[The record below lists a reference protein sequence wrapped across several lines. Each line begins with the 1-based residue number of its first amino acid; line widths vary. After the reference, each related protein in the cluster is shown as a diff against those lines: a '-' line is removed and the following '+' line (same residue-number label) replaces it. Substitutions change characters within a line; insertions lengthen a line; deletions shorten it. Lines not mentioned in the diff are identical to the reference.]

1 MSLTV
6 WVYRLSARLPAEEK
20 SGLSAAMRRAATAV
34 AQKCADADGRA
45 EVGDAIK
52 NYEAALAS
60 LRELLTSALI
70 CRRLKYIRHVHLSGL
85 RRRIARVE
93 SLIDDDLQACL
104 DEQDEKQAAE
114 APAPPPIPIR
124 RAA

>member
-20 SGLSAAMRRAATAV
+20 SGLSAAMRRASTAV

-60 LRELLTSALI
+60 LRELLTAALI
-70 CRRLKYIRHVHLSGL
+70 CRRLKYIHHVHMSGL

-93 SLIDDDLQACL
+93 SLIDEDLQTCL
-104 DEQDEKQAAE
+104 DAQDEKRAAD

>member
-6 WVYRLSARLPAEEK
+6 WVYRLSSRLPAEEK
-20 SGLSAAMRRAATAV
+20 SGLCAAMRRASTAV

-45 EVGDAIK
+45 EVGEAIK

-60 LRELLTSALI
+60 LRELLTAALI
-70 CRRLKYIRHVHLSGL
+70 CRRLKYIRHGHLSGL
-85 RRRIARVE
+85 RRRITKVE
-93 SLIDDDLQACL
+93 SLIEDDLQTCL
-104 DEQDEKQAAE
+104 DEQEEMQTEE
-114 APAPPPIPIR
+114 ATAPPPIPIR